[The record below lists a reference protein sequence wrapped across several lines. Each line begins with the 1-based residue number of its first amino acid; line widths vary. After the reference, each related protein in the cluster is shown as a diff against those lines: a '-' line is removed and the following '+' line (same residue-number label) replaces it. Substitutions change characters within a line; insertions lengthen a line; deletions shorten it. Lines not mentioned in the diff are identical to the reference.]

1 MEELAIKLR
10 NKIDNICGSFH
21 YYKNENVLSESQ
33 KLAEEMQQFCSVF
46 LQGNIYG
53 MEEDEYQAFKG
64 YVLQV
69 LKDYVE
75 AQRQQDMVWMLDTL
89 DYGLRELLNIYI
101 DEDAQE
107 RENV

>member
-53 MEEDEYQAFKG
+53 MEEDE
-64 YVLQV
+64 
-69 LKDYVE
+69 
-75 AQRQQDMVWMLDTL
+75 
-89 DYGLRELLNIYI
+89 
-101 DEDAQE
+101 
-107 RENV
+107 